1 VKVIAWIAEDTW
13 PACVDAVR
21 DHAPQSAEVV
31 LLHVSGTDAPGA
43 AHGAYAGLLG
53 RGHPERDPSLR
64 IEEMAA
70 ASGVQILQAAAEQLG
85 MPCTQLQRTGR
96 IEREVVAAAT
106 GAGLLIVAR
115 DGDRTRLGPK
125 SLSPISR
132 FIVDHAPCPVLLI
145 WPETAPP
152 AASIPP
158 PPRPGRP

>member
-21 DHAPQSAEVV
+21 DHAPRSAEVI
-31 LLHVSGTDAPGA
+31 LLHVSGTDAPAA

-53 RGHPERDPSLR
+53 RGHPERDPGMR
-64 IEEMAA
+64 IAKMAA
-70 ASGVQILQAAAEQLG
+70 ASAVQILQAAAAQLG

-106 GAGLLIVAR
+106 DAGLLVVAR

-132 FIVDHAPCPVLLI
+132 FIVDHAPCPVLLV
-145 WPETAPP
+145 WPERAPP